1 MPLKLTSANFN
12 EEVLQSKLPVI
23 VDFWAPWCRPC
34 QMLGPIIE
42 QLATELEG
50 KVKVGKI
57 NVDEEG
63 ELAYQYR
70 VSSIPTVIL
79 FRDGKKAS
87 QVVGLLRKED
97 LLKNLGL

>member
-1 MPLKLTSANFN
+1 MPLKITSANFN
-12 EEVLQSKLPVI
+12 EEVLQSKTPVI

-42 QLATELEG
+42 QLGVELEG
-50 KVKVGKI
+50 KVKVGKV